1 MLLQRRAIGQAE
13 ESQHSQ
19 NGIDPGRRHGQHH
32 EAADINQPVTGRRP
46 SWLGFFRNMLK
57 HSQHRDHLER
67 FASRQVVGEI
77 SFHELHAGHV
87 LWLGKARINTHANEI
102 IASKAAH
109 KCAVAA
115 ANVEYSP
122 GLVQVRKCL
131 TNAPVSNNA
140 IEPFHPS
147 PPLLSRPSTLRK
159 KLPSTI

>member
-1 MLLQRRAIGQAE
+1 M
-13 ESQHSQ
+13 
-19 NGIDPGRRHGQHH
+19 
-32 EAADINQPVTGRRP
+32 TGNRP
-46 SWLGFFRNMLK
+46 SRLGALGNMLNY
-57 HSQHRDHLER
+57 SQHRDHLER

-77 SFHELHAGHV
+77 SSHELHAGHV

-102 IASKAAH
+102 IASEAAH
-109 KCAVAA
+109 ECAVAA
-115 ANVEYSP
+115 ANVDYSL
-122 GLVQVRKCL
+122 GLVQVRKCF